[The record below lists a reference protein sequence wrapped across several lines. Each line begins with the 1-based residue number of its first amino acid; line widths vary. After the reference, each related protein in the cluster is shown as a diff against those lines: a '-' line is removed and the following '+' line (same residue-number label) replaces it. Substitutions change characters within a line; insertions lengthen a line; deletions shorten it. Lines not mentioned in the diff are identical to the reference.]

1 MQIFPIVR
9 RSKCRDEGERC
20 YMQGN
25 ALGVVKWIVG
35 VVFKMC
41 GDETLLR
48 TPEKGWAFSDGQW
61 FPLLSAGSA
70 FFSG

>member
-1 MQIFPIVR
+1 
-9 RSKCRDEGERC
+9 
-20 YMQGN
+20 MQGN

-48 TPEKGWAFSDGQW
+48 TPEKEWVFCVGQW